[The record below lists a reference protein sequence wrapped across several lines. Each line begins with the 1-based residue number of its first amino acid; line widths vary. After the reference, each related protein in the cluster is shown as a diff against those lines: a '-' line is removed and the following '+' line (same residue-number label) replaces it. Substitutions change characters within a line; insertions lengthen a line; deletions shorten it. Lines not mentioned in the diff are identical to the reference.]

1 MKTILRHP
9 DSLKKQEA
17 VQNGNKLISFQSE
30 PKDDTQ
36 YTESDLGALPAVTEC
51 TQSPAGLKD
60 ALPPI
65 KACMSLCTQV
75 RDRMKVNDDVGE
87 EDHLVA
93 VTRIAKFLPKSKS
106 TVSHR
111 IFSPRLVC
119 NDIPR
124 SDWDCFKWDIR

>member
-106 TVSHR
+106 TVPHL
-111 IFSPRLVC
+111 IYNPRLV
-119 NDIPR
+119 
-124 SDWDCFKWDIR
+124 